1 MITLKRV
8 KSDIDFDIAYN
19 IRLEVFVKEQNVPVE
34 IESDEYDKIATHVLA
49 FYDGAPVG
57 CGRIVFFDEY
67 AKIGRVAVLLN
78 KRKNGIGKLICEEL
92 IKIALERD
100 AKKVILHAQC
110 VAVQFYEK
118 LGFTSEGEI
127 FDDAGIDHI
136 SMVKML

>member
-1 MITLKRV
+1 MRTVQRIENDV
-8 KSDIDFDIAYN
+8 DFELAYN

-34 IESDEYDKIATHVLA
+34 IELDEYDKIADHVVA
-49 FYDGAPVG
+49 FDDGAPVG

-67 AKIGRVAVLLN
+67 AKIGRVAVLAD
-78 KRKNGIGKLICEEL
+78 KRNSGFGKMVCEEL
-92 IKIALERD
+92 LKIALERD

-110 VAVQFYEK
+110 IAMEFYER
-118 LGFTSEGEI
+118 LGFTAEGEI